1 MKFIV
6 FGIGNYGASLG
17 SKLVELG
24 HEVFGVD
31 NAQACVEKLKNRITY
46 TIAMDVTNSEAI
58 QDLPLK
64 EADAVIIA
72 IGENEGTIILLA
84 AVLKQMGVRRII
96 CRVTSTLQKTVLETM
111 GISEFVYPEQ
121 NSAERMA
128 YQLNFEGVID
138 THRICE
144 RFQIAEARVPG
155 RLIGSK
161 ASDIDFIKDYEIQL
175 ISVKRNVEEKNILG
189 TIRQTKQT
197 LGILDPTVEFRTGD
211 TVILFG
217 ESKKIKN
224 FLMLG

>member
-6 FGIGNYGASLG
+6 FGIGNYGASLA

-31 NAQACVEKLKNRITY
+31 LSQERAEKLKNRITY
-46 TIAMDVTNSEAI
+46 TVAMDATNPDAI

-64 EADAVIIA
+64 ETDAVIIA

-84 AVLKQMGVRRII
+84 ALLKQMGVNRII
-96 CRVTSTLQKTVLETM
+96 CRVTSTIQKTVLETM
-111 GISEFVYPEQ
+111 GITEFVYPEQ

-128 YQLNFEGVID
+128 YQLNFSGVID

-144 RFQIAEARVPG
+144 RYQIAEINVPT

-161 ASDIDFIKDYEIQL
+161 ISDANFITDYEIQL
-175 ISVKRNVEEKNILG
+175 ITVKRNVEEKNILG
-189 TIRQTKQT
+189 TLRQTKQT
-197 LGILDPTVEFRTGD
+197 LGILEPTFEFRHGD
-211 TVILFG
+211 TLILFG
-217 ESKKIKN
+217 EHRNIKV
-224 FLMLG
+224 FLGF

>member
-6 FGIGNYGASLG
+6 FGIGSYGASLAT
-17 SKLVELG
+17 KLVELG

-31 NAQACVEKLKNRITY
+31 SKQERTEKLKNRITY
-46 TIAMDVTNSEAI
+46 TVAMDATNRDAI

-84 AVLKQMGVRRII
+84 ALLKQIGVKRII

-121 NSAERMA
+121 NSAGRMA
-128 YQLNFEGVID
+128 QQLSFGGVID
-138 THRICE
+138 SHRVCD
-144 RFQIAEARVPG
+144 RFLFVEVLIPS

-161 ASDIDFIKDYEIQL
+161 VGDVDFIRDYEIQL
-175 ISVKRNVEEKNILG
+175 VSIKRDVEEKNILG
-189 TIRQTKQT
+189 TVRHTKQT
-197 LGILDPTVEFRTGD
+197 IGILTKNIELRHGD
-211 TVILFG
+211 SLILFG
-217 ESKKIKN
+217 ESKKLKT
-224 FLMLG
+224 FLEL

>member
-6 FGIGNYGASLG
+6 FGIGNYGASLAG
-17 SKLVELG
+17 KLVDLG

-31 NAQACVEKLKNRITY
+31 SSSERTEKLKNRITY
-46 TIAMDVTNSEAI
+46 TIAMDATNPEAI

-84 AVLKQMGVRRII
+84 ALLKQIGVKRII

-111 GISEFVYPEQ
+111 GLSEFVYPEQ

-128 YQLNFEGVID
+128 HQLNFSGVLD
-138 THRICE
+138 SHRICE
-144 RFQIAEARVPG
+144 HYQIVEVNIPG

-161 ASDIDFIKDYEIQL
+161 VSDVDFVRDYEIQL
-175 ISVKRNVEEKNILG
+175 VSIKREVAEKNILG
-189 TIRQTKQT
+189 TVRKTKQT
-197 LGILDPTVEFRTGD
+197 IGILAPTTDLRHGD
-211 TVILFG
+211 TLILFG
-217 ESKKIKN
+217 DSKKIKN
-224 FLMLG
+224 FLML

>member
-17 SKLVELG
+17 TKLVDLG

-31 NAQACVEKLKNRITY
+31 SSAERTEKLKNRITY
-46 TIAMDVTNSEAI
+46 TVTMDATNREAI

-64 EADAVIIA
+64 EADAIIIA

-84 AVLKQMGVRRII
+84 ALLKQIGVQRII

-121 NSAERMA
+121 NSAGRMA
-128 YQLNFEGVID
+128 HQLSFGGVLD
-138 THRICE
+138 SHRVCDRYLFVE
-144 RFQIAEARVPG
+144 IAIPG

-161 ASDIDFIKDYEIQL
+161 VGDVDFISEYEIQL
-175 ISVKRNVEEKNILG
+175 VSIKRDVEEKNILG
-189 TIRQTKQT
+189 SIRHKKQT
-197 LGILDPTVEFRTGD
+197 IGILTKNIELRNGD
-211 TVILFG
+211 TLILFG
-217 ESKKIKN
+217 ESRKLKS
-224 FLMLG
+224 FMEL

>member
-31 NAQACVEKLKNRITY
+31 QSQACVEKLKNKITY
-46 TIAMDVTNSEAI
+46 TVAMDATNSEAI

-64 EADAVIIA
+64 DADAVIIA

-84 AVLKQMGVRRII
+84 ALLKQMGVRRII

-144 RFQIAEARVPG
+144 RFQIAEINVPA

-161 ASDIDFIKDYEIQL
+161 VSDVDFKEKYEIQL
-175 ISVKRNVEEKNILG
+175 ISVKRMVEGRNILG
-189 TIRQTKQT
+189 NLHTTKQT
-197 LGILDPTVEFRTGD
+197 LGLLESSFLFKSGD
-211 TVILFG
+211 TLILFG
-217 ESKKIKN
+217 EPGKIKA
-224 FLMLG
+224 LLIR